1 MHIVIS
7 DFVANVRS
15 HDLTRADS
23 ELRSAFA
30 FETRTIPLYAAAL
43 SLVILLVGAVRSWR
57 AHPKP
62 EPENVNSWKDVSIY
76 GGTVILLYNLLRIL
90 VCLSLVGLEVAEGV
104 SIAFGVHPKDEG
116 GAGDVRLAIG
126 LCAFYLYSS
135 LLAVFA
141 LRITTKP
148 GVRAAVHL
156 NLLLAL
162 AWLIYF
168 YRDIFPLFTY
178 SRPIQDLPAPSQS
191 TFALARGFLY
201 AKLTTL
207 TLAAVLIPLATPR
220 AYIPVDPAHPR
231 VPSSEQTASPLS
243 LILFAFLDPVIWS
256 ASRQAHLSLDE
267 LPPLADSDEAGNL
280 KVRSFKNIDTFSGA
294 SGSHIF
300 FGIVK
305 TFRNEYATIIG
316 LLLLYVVCTF
326 ASPIGIN
333 RVLAYLEGEEDSDVR
348 PIVWILWLAL
358 GPLTGTVALQSYYR
372 LSMRILVQVEGLL
385 TELIFEHALRVRV
398 KAQNVDAES
407 DASPTASGSSS
418 TDGAASADGTDGTA
432 SDDGTTLNNA
442 ESDTQSTKK
451 AAKTASKKE
460 KDENA
465 QTAINV
471 GQISNL
477 VTTDL
482 RNVTQMSDFL
492 LLLFYLPVTVVFCVV
507 FLWVVLGWSAFVGM
521 FTMALLFPLSG
532 FAARL
537 LQHIQKGRI
546 KAADA
551 RIGAITETMSVLRM
565 IKLFGWE
572 SKMLDRVNGKR
583 EEELHWIWKRE
594 IFEWVANTIN
604 SCIPIVT
611 MLVTYVTLYTVL
623 MKQELRPSIV
633 FSTMPV
639 FDMLRNQ
646 LHMLNY
652 RMIQFIDSKVSL
664 SLTVVRSSHSQL
676 DRINNFLH
684 NTELLDQFAD
694 VEAEATAADFLVA
707 EEIAQTETPASES
720 EEIGFRDAT
729 FTWSNDS
736 DGYATPATP
745 TSSTFSIRNGNKE
758 HRFRLKIDDELLFK
772 RGKFNLVLGPTG
784 AGKTSLLMALLGEM
798 HFIPSSPRSWYN
810 LPRGGGVAYAAQESW
825 VLNETIRDN
834 ILFGAPYDEERYKKV
849 LYQCALERD
858 LELFEA
864 GDKSEVG
871 EKGLTLSGGQKA
883 RCTLARAIYSKAEIL
898 LLDDVLAALDGD
910 LIKGR
915 TVILVVCHQ
924 KLFQTHNVA
933 LAAPIA
939 DFTISIGLNGR
950 ILSQG
955 SVAQALQHD
964 IRLAEEANAD
974 LQVMEQVV
982 DAETVEVAKPAD
994 TKSDGKLILAEEVQL
1009 GRVKW
1014 SAVGLYLHGLGGFGF
1029 YAIFIGFYTFS
1040 HMAQVFETWYLG
1052 YFASLYENSPKGSV
1066 SVGYHIGIYSLITL
1080 VDIIT
1085 HSWADIVFAYAV
1097 LRASRGI
1104 HRQLIES
1111 ILGTTLRWMDITPA
1125 SRVIARFTADIT
1137 AVDGPILNVFA
1148 GFCHVT
1154 ISMITSFG
1162 AIVLLTPLFSIPGAL
1177 AALIGGAF
1185 GQLFIKAQLSVKRE
1199 SSNAKAPVLGHFGA
1213 AITGLT
1219 SIRAYGA
1226 QDAFIKE
1233 SLRRINNY
1241 TRAARVLSLLDRWVG
1256 VRLAAVGNILAAI
1269 LALYLVYFRQEQS
1282 NNVGFSLNMA
1292 ASFSARILFWV
1303 KSLNVGVRVWNDVQI
1318 QGRLLERIQQYI
1330 HIEQETKPTEAGKPP
1345 AHWPSSGELVVEK
1358 LSARYSPDGP
1368 KVLRDISFR
1377 INSGE
1382 RVGIVGRTG
1391 SGKSSLTLALLR
1403 CIYTEGTVH
1412 YDGIPTASINL
1423 DALRSNIT
1431 IIPQMPELLSG
1442 TLRHNLD
1449 PFEQYDDA
1457 TLNSALRAAG
1467 LFSLQEEM
1475 EEGRLVLDSV
1485 ISSGGS
1491 NLSVGQRQILALARA
1506 IVRESKLLIL
1516 DEATSAIDY
1525 KTDGIIQSSLR
1536 TELKPDVT
1544 VITVAHRLQTILDS
1558 DKIMVLDEGRIVEF
1572 DSPKELLKNPKGKL
1586 RALVDESGDKDNL
1599 YAMAEGRSI
1608 Q

>member
-1 MHIVIS
+1 M
-7 DFVANVRS
+7 
-15 HDLTRADS
+15 ADS
-23 ELRSAFA
+23 FAFKFVSPDMQLVLPTSLPFTAPSSA
-30 FETRTIPLYAAAL
+30 FETRTVPLYAAAF
-43 SLVILLVGAVRSWR
+43 SLVLLLGNAIRSR
-57 AHPKP
+57 CAPP
-62 EPENVNSWKDVSIY
+62 EPENSKSWKDVSIY
-76 GGTVILLYNLLRIL
+76 GGTVILLHNLLRIL
-90 VCLSLVGLEVAEGV
+90 VCFSLVGLELAEV
-104 SIAFGVHPKDEG
+104 VLTAFGAHQPDEG
-116 GAGDVRLAIG
+116 EAGDVRLTLG
-126 LCAFYLYSS
+126 LCGFYLYIS
-135 LLAVFA
+135 LLAVLA
-141 LRITTKP
+141 TRITTKP

-162 AWLIYF
+162 AWTS
-168 YRDIFPLFTY
+168 P
-178 SRPIQDLPAPSQS
+178 PPSES
-191 TFALARGFLY
+191 TFALARGLLY

-207 TLAAVLIPLATPR
+207 TLAAILIPLATPR

-243 LILFAFLDPVIWS
+243 LALFSFLDPVIWN
-256 ASRQAHLSLDE
+256 ASRQAHLSLGE
-267 LPPLADSDEAGNL
+267 LPPLADTDEAGNL
-280 KVRSFKNIDTFSGA
+280 KARSFKNIDTFSGA
-294 SGSHIF
+294 SGRHIF
-300 FGIVK
+300 FGIIK
-305 TFRNEYATIIG
+305 TFRNEYATIIVM
-316 LLLLYVVCTF
+316 LLLYVVCAF

-333 RVLAYLEGEEDSDVR
+333 RILAYLEGETPSDIR

-358 GPLTGTVALQSYYR
+358 GPLTGTLALQAYYR

-398 KAQNVDAES
+398 KAQKVDT
-407 DASPTASGSSS
+407 DADADATPTASGSSS
-418 TDGAASADGTDGTA
+418 TDGAGSADGIASIDG
-432 SDDGTTLNNA
+432 SEDGTTLNNTD
-442 ESDTQSTKK
+442 SGTQSTKK
-451 AAKTASKKE
+451 AAKTAPQKE
-460 KDENA
+460 NDENA

-482 RNVTQMSDFL
+482 RNVANMSDFL

-507 FLWVVLGWSAFVGM
+507 FLWVVLGWSAFIGM
-521 FTMALLFPLSG
+521 FTMAMLFPISA

-572 SKMLDRVNGKR
+572 SKMLDRVNAKR

-594 IFEWVANTIN
+594 IFECVANAIN
-604 SCIPIVT
+604 NYIPILT
-611 MLVTYVTLYTVL
+611 MLVTYITFVSASNDTSTNHRTNNHATHAQTVL

-639 FDMLRNQ
+639 FDMLRSQ
-646 LHMLNY
+646 LHMANY
-652 RMIQFIDSKVSL
+652 RIIQFIDAKVS
-664 SLTVVRSSHSQL
+664 L

-694 VEAEATAADFLVA
+694 DEAAATATDFLGA
-707 EEIAQTETPASES
+707 EDTVEIETPAAES

-745 TSSTFSIRNGNKE
+745 TSSTFSMRNGTMGQ
-758 HRFRLKIDDELLFK
+758 RFRLKIEDELLFK
-772 RGKFNLVLGPTG
+772 KGKFNLVLGPTG
-784 AGKTSLLMALLGEM
+784 AGKTSLLMALLSEM

-810 LPRGGGVAYAAQESW
+810 LPRSGGVAYAAQESW

-898 LLDDVLAALDGD
+898 LLDDVLAALEQVDCFIFVLTILRLHSVHTSKWIVEKCFSGD

-915 TVILVVCHQ
+915 TVILV
-924 KLFQTHNVA
+924 THNVA
-933 LAAPIA
+933 LVAPIA

-950 ILSQG
+950 IMSQG
-955 SVAQALQHD
+955 SVHQALQHD

-974 LQVMEQVV
+974 LQVMEQGA
-982 DAETVEVAKPAD
+982 DAETAEVAKPAD
-994 TKSDGKLILAEEVQL
+994 LKPDAKNDGKLILAEEVQL

-1014 SAVGLYLHGLGGFGF
+1014 SAVGLYLHSLGGFGF
-1029 YAIFIGFYTFS
+1029 YAIFLGFYTCS
-1040 HMAQVFETWYLG
+1040 HMAQVLETWYLG
-1052 YFASLYENSPKGSV
+1052 YFASLFENSPKGSV
-1066 SVGYHIGIYSLITL
+1066 SVAYHIAIYSFITL
-1080 VDIIT
+1080 ADIIT
-1085 HSWADIVFAYAV
+1085 HCWADIIFAYAV

-1137 AVDGPILNVFA
+1137 AVDGPILNVFY
-1148 GFCHVT
+1148 GFTSVT
-1154 ISMITSFG
+1154 ISIITSFG
-1162 AIVLLTPLFSIPGAL
+1162 AVVLLTPLFSVPGAL

-1213 AITGLT
+1213 AIAGLRC
-1219 SIRAYGA
+1219 IYK
-1226 QDAFIKE
+1226 KE
-1233 SLRRINNY
+1233 SLHRINNY
-1241 TRAARVLSLLDRWVG
+1241 TRAARILSLLDRWVG

-1269 LALYLVYFRQEQS
+1269 LATYLVYFRQEQS

-1292 ASFSARILFWV
+1292 AAFSTRILFWATEF
-1303 KSLNVGVRVWNDVQI
+1303 S
-1318 QGRLLERIQQYI
+1318 LERIQQYI
-1330 HIEQETKPTEAGKPP
+1330 HIEQETKPTEAGMPP

-1368 KVLRDISFR
+1368 KVLRDVSFR
-1377 INSGE
+1377 IKSGE

-1403 CIYTEGTVH
+1403 CIYTEGTVY
-1412 YDGIPTASINL
+1412 YDGIPTSSINL

-1475 EEGRLVLDSV
+1475 EEGRLMLDSV

-1536 TELKPDVT
+1536 TELKSDVT

-1558 DKIMVLDEGRIVEF
+1558 DKIIVLDEGRIAEF

-1586 RALVDESGDKDNL
+1586 RALVDESGDKDDL

>member
-1 MHIVIS
+1 M
-7 DFVANVRS
+7 
-15 HDLTRADS
+15 ADS
-23 ELRSAFA
+23 FAFKFIPSDVQLVLPTSLLFTAPSSA
-30 FETRTIPLYAAAL
+30 FETRTIPLYAAFF
-43 SLVILLVGAVRSWR
+43 SLVVLLVDAIRSRR
-57 AHPKP
+57 APP
-62 EPENVNSWKDVSIY
+62 EPENFKSWKDVSIY
-76 GGTVILLYNLLRIL
+76 GGTVILLHNLLRIL
-90 VCLSLVGLEVAEGV
+90 VCLGLVGLELAEVV
-104 SIAFGVHPKDEG
+104 STVFGAHQTDER
-116 GAGDVRLAIG
+116 GAGDVRLALG
-126 LCAFYLYSS
+126 LCGFYLYIS
-135 LLAVFA
+135 LLAVSA
-141 LRITTKP
+141 IRITIKP

-156 NLLLAL
+156 NLLLAV
-162 AWLIYF
+162 AWLVYF

-178 SRPIQDLPAPSQS
+178 SRPIQDLPPASQS
-191 TFALARGFLY
+191 TFALARGLLY

-243 LILFAFLDPVIWS
+243 LILFSFLDPVIWD

-294 SGSHIF
+294 SGRHIF
-300 FGIVK
+300 FGIIK
-305 TFRNEYATIIG
+305 TFRSEFATIIA
-316 LLLLYVVCTF
+316 LLLLYVACTF

-333 RVLAYLEGEEDSDVR
+333 RVLAYLEGETDSDIR

-358 GPLTGTVALQSYYR
+358 GPLTGTVALQAYYR

-398 KAQNVDAES
+398 KAQNVDA
-407 DASPTASGSSS
+407 DADATPTASGSGS
-418 TDGAASADGTDGTA
+418 TDGASSADGTASVDG
-432 SDDGTTLNNA
+432 SEDGTTLNNA
-442 ESDTQSTKK
+442 DSDTQSTKK
-451 AAKTASKKE
+451 AGKTAPKKE

-482 RNVTQMSDFL
+482 RNVTNMADFL
-492 LLLFYLPVTVVFCVV
+492 QLLFYLPVTVVFCVV

-521 FTMALLFPLSG
+521 FTMAMLFPLSA

-572 SKMLDRVNGKR
+572 SKMLDRVNAKR

-594 IFEWVANTIN
+594 IFDSSPLPFLSLDFVLNAD
-604 SCIPIVT
+604 SPSS
-611 MLVTYVTLYTVL
+611 TVL

-646 LHMLNY
+646 LHMANY
-652 RMIQFIDSKVSL
+652 RIIQFIDAKVS
-664 SLTVVRSSHSQL
+664 L

-694 VEAEATAADFLVA
+694 DEAAATAADFLVA
-707 EEIAQTETPASES
+707 EDIVETETPVSES

-745 TSSTFSIRNGNKE
+745 TSSTFSMRNGTRE
-758 HRFRLKIDDELLFK
+758 HRFRLKIEDELLFK
-772 RGKFNLVLGPTG
+772 KGKFNLVLGPTG

-898 LLDDVLAALDGD
+898 LLDDVLAALDVHTSKWIVEKCFSGD

-915 TVILVVCHQ
+915 TVILV
-924 KLFQTHNVA
+924 THNVA

-950 ILSQG
+950 IMSQG

-982 DAETVEVAKPAD
+982 DAEAVEVAQPAD
-994 TKSDGKLILAEEVQL
+994 PKPDAKSDGKLILAEEVQL
-1009 GRVKW
+1009 GKVKW

-1040 HMAQVFETWYLG
+1040 HMAQVLETWYLG
-1052 YFASLYENSPKGSV
+1052 YFASLFENSPKGSV
-1066 SVGYHIGIYSLITL
+1066 SVAYHIGIYSLITL
-1080 VDIIT
+1080 ADIIT

-1125 SRVIARFTADIT
+1125 SRVVARFTADIN

-1148 GFCHVT
+1148 AFCHVT

-1162 AIVLLTPLFSIPGAL
+1162 AVVLLTPLFSIPGAL

-1213 AITGLT
+1213 AIAGLT

-1241 TRAARVLSLLDRWVG
+1241 TRAARILSLLDRWVG

-1269 LALYLVYFRQEQS
+1269 LATYLVYFRQEQS

-1292 ASFSARILFWV
+1292 AAFSARILFWV
-1303 KSLNVGVRVWNDVQI
+1303 RIWNDVQI
-1318 QGRLLERIQQYI
+1318 QGNSLERIQQYI

-1377 INSGE
+1377 IKSGE

-1412 YDGIPTASINL
+1412 YDGIPTSSINL

-1558 DKIMVLDEGRIVEF
+1558 DKIMVLDEGRIAEF

>member
-1 MHIVIS
+1 MGDYFS
-7 DFVANVRS
+7 FKFVPPDMQLVLPTTLFLAEPS
-15 HDLTRADS
+15 S
-23 ELRSAFA
+23 PI
-30 FETRTIPLYAAAL
+30 ETRTILLYAGAL
-43 SLVILLVGAVRSWR
+43 SLLVLLVSALLARIRLWR
-57 AHPKP
+57 APASTAVSEP
-62 EPENVNSWKDVSIY
+62 EPEKSWKDISIY
-76 GGTVILLYNLLRIL
+76 GGTIILLYNLLRVL
-90 VCLSLVGLEVAEGV
+90 ACLSLAVLT
-104 SIAFGVHPKDEG
+104 AFGVRRKDEG
-116 GAGDVRLAIG
+116 ADSVLELA
-126 LCAFYLYSS
+126 LCGFYLYSVGLAFS
-135 LLAVFA
+135 AIRTTTKAGARAALHLNFVLAV
-141 LRITTKP
+141 
-148 GVRAAVHL
+148 
-156 NLLLAL
+156 
-162 AWLIYF
+162 AWTVYF
-168 YRDIFPLFTY
+168 YRDIFPFATY
-178 SRPIQDLPAPSQS
+178 SWPIQDLPADS
-191 TFALARGFLY
+191 TDTVGRRLLY
-201 AKLTTL
+201 ANLSIL
-207 TLAAVLIPLATPR
+207 TLAAVILPLITPR
-220 AYIPVDPAHPR
+220 PYIPVDPQNPLP
-231 VPSSEQTASPLS
+231 PSPEQTASPLS
-243 LILFAFLDPVIWS
+243 LLLFSFLDSVILD
-256 ASRQAHLSLDE
+256 AYRLPHLPFDM
-267 LPPLADSDEAGNL
+267 LPPLADSDTSAHL
-280 KVRSFKNIDTFSGA
+280 KERSFKNIDTFSGA

-300 FGIVK
+300 FGIIT
-305 TFRNEYATIIG
+305 TFRNEYATIIVM
-316 LLLLYVVCTF
+316 LLIYVVCAF

-333 RVLAYLEGEEDSDVR
+333 RVLAYLEGETASDIR

-358 GPLTGTVALQSYYR
+358 GPLAGTVSLQAYYR

-398 KAQNVDAES
+398 KAQNPDTETPSA
-407 DASPTASGSSS
+407 
-418 TDGAASADGTDGTA
+418 AASTAAASIDSTA
-432 SDDGTTLNNA
+432 SDDGATLNA
-442 ESDTQSTKK
+442 ADGESGSDSDTTSAPTKQPTKPTVSSDAHK
-451 AAKTASKKE
+451 AI
-460 KDENA
+460 D
-465 QTAINV
+465 V

-482 RNVTQMSDFL
+482 RNVTNMSDFL
-492 LLLFYLPVTVVFCVV
+492 LLMFYMPVTIVFCVV

-521 FTMALLFPLSG
+521 GTMAVLFPISG
-532 FAARL
+532 IAARL
-537 LQHIQKGRI
+537 LQRIQVGRI

-551 RIGAITETMSVLRM
+551 RVGAISETMNVLRM

-572 SKMLDRVNGKR
+572 SKMLARVNEKR
-583 EEELHWIWKRE
+583 EEELLWIWKRE
-594 IFEWVANTIN
+594 IFEWVANTVN

-611 MLVTYVTLYTVL
+611 MLATYVTLCTVI

-646 LHMLNY
+646 LHMFNY
-652 RMIQFIDSKVSL
+652 RIIQFIDAKVS
-664 SLTVVRSSHSQL
+664 L

-694 VEAEATAADFLVA
+694 ANDNPAAEFLASQEIEELETAS
-707 EEIAQTETPASES
+707 PES

-729 FTWSNDS
+729 FTWSNDI
-736 DGYATPATP
+736 DGSVTPRDGAATP
-745 TSSTFSIRNGNKE
+745 TSSSFSTAVKE
-758 HRFRLKIDDELLFK
+758 QQHRFRLRIDDELLFK
-772 RGKFNLVLGPTG
+772 KGRFNLVLGPTG

-798 HFIPSSPRSWYN
+798 HFTPASPRSWYN

-834 ILFGAPYDEERYKKV
+834 ILFGSPYDEERYKKV

-864 GDKSEVG
+864 GDASEVG

-883 RCTLARAIYSKAEIL
+883 RCTLARAVYSKAEIL
-898 LLDDVLAALDGD
+898 LLDDVLAALDVHTSKWIVEKCFSGD

-915 TVILVVCHQ
+915 TVILV
-924 KLFQTHNVA
+924 THNVA

-950 ILSQG
+950 IMSQG

-982 DAETVEVAKPAD
+982 DAAETAELKPAD
-994 TKSDGKLILAEEVQL
+994 AKADAKTDGKLILAEEVQL
-1009 GRVKW
+1009 GRVRW
-1014 SAVGLYLHGLGGFGF
+1014 SAVGLYLHGLGGWGF
-1029 YAIFIGFYTFS
+1029 YAIFLGFYTFS
-1040 HMAQVFETWYLG
+1040 HLAQVYETWYLG
-1052 YFASLYENSPKGSV
+1052 YFASLYETSPPGSV
-1066 SVGYHIGIYSLITL
+1066 SVSYHIGVYALITL
-1080 VDIIT
+1080 VDIIA

-1162 AIVLLTPLFSIPGAL
+1162 AVVFLTPLFSIPGAL
-1177 AALIGGAF
+1177 AALIGGTF

-1199 SSNAKAPVLGHFGA
+1199 SSNAKAPVLGHFSA
-1213 AITGLT
+1213 AIAGLT

-1226 QDAFIKE
+1226 QGAFIKE

-1241 TRAARVLSLLDRWVG
+1241 TRAARALSLLDRWVG

-1269 LALYLVYFRQEQS
+1269 LATYLVYFRHEQS

-1292 ASFSARILFWV
+1292 AGFSARILFWV
-1303 KSLNVGVRVWNDVQI
+1303 RIWNDVQI
-1318 QGRLLERIQQYI
+1318 QGNSLERIQQYI
-1330 HIEQETKPTEAGKPP
+1330 HIEQEKKPTEAGKPP

-1368 KVLRDISFR
+1368 KVLHDISFR
-1377 INSGE
+1377 VNSGE

-1449 PFEQYDDA
+1449 PFGQYDDA

-1525 KTDGIIQSSLR
+1525 KTDSIIQTSLR

-1572 DSPKELLKNPKGKL
+1572 DAPKELLKNPKGKL

-1599 YAMAEGRSI
+1599 YAMAEGRSTH
-1608 Q
+1608 